1 MIDHGDIA
9 WIENFARTTL
19 PNLLQMK
26 CQQINVNFDENFT
39 KHFYG
44 SYACDMT
51 NFRFGQDEK
60 QFIKTIANRI
70 NEPKQLE
77 DIISEWKR
85 IANKANPEFQH
96 QWFFDEEIPA
106 VDNLRLDNL
115 TL

>member
-1 MIDHGDIA
+1 MA

-26 CQQINVNFDENFT
+26 CQQINVNFDEQIS

-60 QFIKTIANRI
+60 QFIKAIANRI

-77 DIISEWKR
+77 DIIAEWKR
-85 IANKANPEFQH
+85 IESIANPEFHH

-106 VDNLRLDNL
+106 VENLGFNNL
-115 TL
+115 TI